1 MSESSVFFVGMD
13 VHKDSI
19 HFAVLTEASPSP
31 VLQVRKPSTHKAV
44 DEILDKLHGQGTV
57 FACYEAGPCGYG
69 LARYIESKG
78 IQCQVFA
85 PSKIPRKPGER
96 RKTDRRDSL
105 KLAQLLRYGAG
116 TPVHI
121 LSEQDEAVRELLR
134 YRDQVRRKAG
144 KEKQKIRMFLLR
156 YDRASC
162 EHKPWTQPYMKW
174 LYGLDMG
181 QSLLTDVLRRRLDC
195 LEYLQVE
202 LKELDKQ
209 INEIASQERYKDE
222 ISSLRC
228 LNGVGTLTALAL
240 RCEVGDFRRF
250 PTARSFM
257 AFLGLVP
264 SEHSSGNTIRRG
276 SITKT
281 GNSYLRRLLV
291 ESSWKFVS
299 REKNSGALCKQRE
312 GLDHQLV
319 EYAKKA
325 SRRLHNRYHRL
336 CFSRGNRRIAVT
348 AVARELSGFV
358 WGIMTGH
365 VAI

>member
-19 HFAVLTEASPSP
+19 TFAVLTEASPSP
-31 VLQVRKPSTHKAV
+31 VLQVRKPNTQKAV
-44 DEILDKLHGQGTV
+44 DEILDKLYGQGTV

-134 YRDQVRRKAG
+134 YRDGVRRKAG

-162 EHKPWTQPYMKW
+162 EHKPWTEA
-174 LYGLDMG
+174 LHEVAVRFGYGP
-181 QSLLTDVLRRRLDC
+181 
-195 LEYLQVE
+195 
-202 LKELDKQ
+202 
-209 INEIASQERYKDE
+209 AS
-222 ISSLRC
+222 SHRC
-228 LNGVGTLTALAL
+228 ITQA
-240 RCEVGDFRRF
+240 
-250 PTARSFM
+250 S
-257 AFLGLVP
+257 GLP
-264 SEHSSGNTIRRG
+264 
-276 SITKT
+276 
-281 GNSYLRRLLV
+281 
-291 ESSWKFVS
+291 
-299 REKNSGALCKQRE
+299 
-312 GLDHQLV
+312 
-319 EYAKKA
+319 
-325 SRRLHNRYHRL
+325 
-336 CFSRGNRRIAVT
+336 
-348 AVARELSGFV
+348 
-358 WGIMTGH
+358 
-365 VAI
+365 